1 MNPVL
6 IAYGWLAAAIVS
18 EVMGTTFLA
27 KSEQFSRMGPATA
40 TVLFYTASFYFLSQ
54 ALKGLPLGLA
64 YAIWGGV
71 GIVLTAI
78 ISLVV
83 SRQMLDLPT
92 VLGIALIVSGVVVTN
107 VFSKTIGH

>member
-18 EVMGTTFLA
+18 EVLGTTFLA
-27 KSEQFSRMGPATA
+27 KSEQFSRMGPAAA